1 MPRKILRAHNI
12 SRGCLLCGK
21 DNPFGLHARFWELEG
36 EEILCVITPR
46 DEHQSYP
53 GRMHGGIAAAI
64 LDETIGRAANIFEPE
79 GFGVTAELTTK
90 YRKPVPLDVELRA
103 VARITK
109 NNSRMFEGTG
119 ELLLPDG
126 TVAVEAW
133 GRYVKLPVDKIAEGD
148 FTEDWIVDER
158 EVPETIDL

>member
-103 VARITK
+103 IARITK

>member
-36 EEILCVITPR
+36 EEILCIITPR

-64 LDETIGRAANIFEPE
+64 LDETIGRAANIFEPD

-148 FTEDWIVDER
+148 FTEDWIVDTR
-158 EVPETIDL
+158 AVPEAVDL